1 MFSIGRG
8 GLITAFLMTA
18 LLFAGL
24 GAVAEKDSITVGGV
38 TFDFGAPAAPLT
50 ASQQAFFHHYK
61 DAVNGHDQAALFGLL
76 DFARSSCKFDGDQIL
91 LRDLQK
97 TIPDNAQVRF
107 FASNT
112 DFVKAFGF
120 GDMAYFPVAPT
131 AVLGIS
137 FRSATKE
144 RVSVTQ
150 IMRPV
155 RESGGRYTLVP
166 YCLTEK
172 GKNAMEK
179 KQQSNP

>member
-1 MFSIGRG
+1 MRSVFSIARA
-8 GLITAFLMTA
+8 GLIVVFLLAALGGPTA
-18 LLFAGL
+18 
-24 GAVAEKDSITVGGV
+24 AEQDSITVGGV

-50 ASQQAFFHHYK
+50 TSQQAFFHQYK

-76 DFARSSCKFDGDQIL
+76 DSARSSCKFDGDQIL

-97 TIPDNAQVRF
+97 SIPDNAQVRF

-112 DFVKAFGF
+112 DFVKAFRF
-120 GDMAYFPVAPT
+120 EDMAYFPVAPT

-155 RESGGRYTLVP
+155 RESGGHYRLVP

-172 GKNAMEK
+172 GKNALEQ
-179 KQQSNP
+179 KQHSNP

>member
-1 MFSIGRG
+1 
-8 GLITAFLMTA
+8 
-18 LLFAGL
+18 
-24 GAVAEKDSITVGGV
+24 
-38 TFDFGAPAAPLT
+38 
-50 ASQQAFFHHYK
+50 
-61 DAVNGHDQAALFGLL
+61 
-76 DFARSSCKFDGDQIL
+76 
-91 LRDLQK
+91 
-97 TIPDNAQVRF
+97 
-107 FASNT
+107 
-112 DFVKAFGF
+112 
-120 GDMAYFPVAPT
+120 MAYFPVAPT